1 MTMAVTMSECTAI
14 ACTVSSSLISQ
25 SSIGMSVS
33 STISTMSTM
42 SSYRSSV
49 MATVVTAI
57 PAVQHAEVCASYR
70 AIVVAVVIVVAM
82 ATVQVPGMSTSV
94 GGIECRTSEVEVV
107 AMRIAGIDA
116 EVPVACAPV

>member
-33 STISTMSTM
+33 STISTMS
-42 SSYRSSV
+42 SYRSSV

-57 PAVQHAEVCASYR
+57 PAVQHAEVCASYQ
-70 AIVVAVVIVVAM
+70 AIVVAVVIVVAV